1 MKKKLSII
9 FLALALC
16 VTAVFV
22 TACGGKKTGE
32 KSDYEWKYE
41 KEFTDEHDAD
51 MTIDGALNEQRW
63 QGQQY
68 LTHVQDGVTVN
79 YTAVFTEKG
88 LYVGAKAQDPDMKWN
103 ARFNFSNF
111 NGNPANSAFWFN
123 IKGPDVQDGHAMRA
137 FNFFIDAFDSAS
149 RNQTRFEA
157 KSKVNGDI
165 MKFEAT
171 EMTAELF
178 VSWDALNI
186 DTTDGLPE
194 FVRIIPYYRHVKAV
208 GDAGENKWITPIFI
222 YGGSPGW
229 DYNMSY
235 DENLNLN

>member
-79 YTAVFTEKG
+79 YTTVFTEKG
-88 LYVGAKAQDPDMKWN
+88 LYIGAKEQDPDMKWN

-111 NGNPANSAFWFN
+111 N
-123 IKGPDVQDGHAMRA
+123 
-137 FNFFIDAFDSAS
+137 
-149 RNQTRFEA
+149 
-157 KSKVNGDI
+157 
-165 MKFEAT
+165 
-171 EMTAELF
+171 
-178 VSWDALNI
+178 
-186 DTTDGLPE
+186 
-194 FVRIIPYYRHVKAV
+194 
-208 GDAGENKWITPIFI
+208 
-222 YGGSPGW
+222 
-229 DYNMSY
+229 
-235 DENLNLN
+235 

>member
-1 MKKKLSII
+1 MRQGGAAIASFNDIKVTEISITISEKIEGEAEIRVSDVVVLGSRGGNTMKKKLSII
-9 FLALALC
+9 FLALA
-16 VTAVFV
+16 AVRD
-22 TACGGKKTGE
+22 GGVRHCLRRQKTGE

-103 ARFNFSNF
+103 ARFNFSSTNA
-111 NGNPANSAFWFN
+111 NPANSAFWFN

-149 RNQTRFEA
+149 RNP
-157 KSKVNGDI
+157 
-165 MKFEAT
+165 
-171 EMTAELF
+171 
-178 VSWDALNI
+178 DAFR
-186 DTTDGLPE
+186 G
-194 FVRIIPYYRHVKAV
+194 
-208 GDAGENKWITPIFI
+208 
-222 YGGSPGW
+222 
-229 DYNMSY
+229 
-235 DENLNLN
+235 

>member
-51 MTIDGALNEQRW
+51 MTIDGALGEQRW

-88 LYVGAKAQDPDMKWN
+88 L
-103 ARFNFSNF
+103 
-111 NGNPANSAFWFN
+111 
-123 IKGPDVQDGHAMRA
+123 
-137 FNFFIDAFDSAS
+137 
-149 RNQTRFEA
+149 
-157 KSKVNGDI
+157 
-165 MKFEAT
+165 
-171 EMTAELF
+171 
-178 VSWDALNI
+178 
-186 DTTDGLPE
+186 
-194 FVRIIPYYRHVKAV
+194 
-208 GDAGENKWITPIFI
+208 
-222 YGGSPGW
+222 
-229 DYNMSY
+229 
-235 DENLNLN
+235 